1 MIIGKYASK
10 ALACVGGF
18 IGGVRF
24 SSNSNSTRIGKALLS
39 SSVSFLNT
47 AYLPSNEP
55 TRADLRGDYLSVS
68 SMPIQKVNSLKKWVR
83 TLLPL
88 GLLPILVA
96 CGGESDS
103 GNSSEIWPENQVDQ
117 YVSVHAEDFYSVVQ
131 STDSEEVRV
140 NVVDKVARSGG
151 ERISLAE
158 VEVLSSDPSCQL
170 VDSDNESFQIISDHA
185 MVCDYQYTVGLDGY
199 SSGYQMIGKRSGV
212 SRVVV
217 ANNAQQAELVP
228 FGVAGYQ
235 GETLEIDIENELT
248 KVGDNTSLSGFSLTD
263 DVILMPTGSSS
274 TVSLDKTNNKISY
287 TPAAT
292 FKGNERILYTLENS
306 SGNVL
311 VGSAVVTVSE
321 RSSVG
326 IDIPDKIVITDTVE
340 VGKEKTISI
349 VPYVID
355 KQDDNFQL
363 IQVVAFDSAVALSDA
378 SDTTNKTFTFKVEHA
393 GQYYVNAIVTDHRGG
408 FDVALMKIVAI
419 NPNQTGLWGDY
430 YYNNQIYSGPLTKS
444 EADSG
449 GIRNDGTYFD
459 SAHSAKPAV
468 AVFRQGN
475 AAQYCGTFGR
485 LPTKAELQ
493 AVWASDKGNSKNW
506 PLSRG
511 YIALDSSTYKVVSL
525 SSGQELTDDGQGY
538 YVTCVSN
545 GALSIRAID
554 GTAVAN
560 GSDKAI
566 VEATFLI
573 NGKAASGITV
583 DASVSGRANLVKDS
597 QVTDNSGKVRF
608 EVTSTKAE
616 SVSISV
622 DVGGTFSVSQTVTF
636 IADVSTAVLRQIST
650 SENNALAD
658 GIDQNQITALVVDK
672 YFNSVP
678 GVTVNFAA
686 TNSSTAKLKNTTG
699 VTNASG
705 NAVVNFTNTV
715 AESVG
720 IKATYK
726 TIGLTS
732 YARFVNDYSYG
743 VLTIKTLTASA
754 AANGSSKVSVEA
766 EFKQHGSAAVGV
778 DIKGVTTGSAKFVSS
793 TVATGNDGKAK
804 FELTN
809 TKAES
814 VNVTLSVGSFSRT
827 VTLSFN
833 ADASSA
839 TITKIEIAKN
849 NAVANNSATN
859 QVNVVLADT
868 NGNFVSNQT
877 INFTVSNGSITSSTK
892 TNASG
897 VASVYVK
904 NTKSQSVTVTARY
917 GSSTRT
923 ANVTF
928 IANTGTAT
936 VKSLSVLQDNASA
949 NGTEENQVRAQLA
962 DAYNNPLSNKTI
974 NFTVGGHA
982 KVSQTT
988 KTDGN
993 GYANAWITNTSAQTV
1008 TVTAKFGTSSK
1019 TANVTFKGGDS
1030 FTVQGAVYIRL
1041 YETEALGGA
1050 CNSQAPQTPTGSQAS
1065 RMWVFNSVA
1074 NLDVTEIKINT
1085 RKYYVPNSQ
1094 GAVDA
1099 VCRGHAKNHFIH
1111 MRATNTNKV
1120 AFQFTNP
1127 TGALVLG
1134 NGFGYAD
1141 PRFSAQCA
1149 RTGVGTI
1156 DIKDG
1161 ETGNVVATLRDINC
1175 Q

>member
-1 MIIGKYASK
+1 MIIGRYASK

-24 SSNSNSTRIGKALLS
+24 SSNLNSTSIGKALLS
-39 SSVSFLNT
+39 SSVSFPNT

-131 STDSEEVRV
+131 STDSEEIRV

-235 GETLEIDIENELT
+235 GETLEINIENELT
-248 KVGDNTSLSGFSLTD
+248 KVGDNTSLSGFSLTN

-306 SGNVL
+306 NGNVL

-326 IDIPDKIVITDTVE
+326 IDIPDKIEILDTVE
-340 VGKEKTISI
+340 VGKMATIDIS
-349 VPYVID
+349 PYVID
-355 KQDDNFQL
+355 KQDGNFQL

-378 SDTTNKTFTFKVEHA
+378 SDTKNKTFTFKVEHA
-393 GQYYVNAIVTDHRGG
+393 GQYYVNAIVTDHHGG
-408 FDVALMKIVAI
+408 FDVALMKVVAI
-419 NPNQTGLWGDY
+419 NPSQTGLWEDY
-430 YYNNQIYSGPLTKS
+430 FYNKQIYSAPLTKS

-449 GIRNDGTYFD
+449 GIRNEGTYFD

-468 AVFRQGN
+468 AVFRQEN
-475 AAQYCGTFGR
+475 ATQYCGTLGR
-485 LPTKAELQ
+485 LPTKSELQ
-493 AVWASDKGNSKNW
+493 AVWASDKANSKSW

-511 YIALDSSTYKVVSL
+511 YIALDASTYSVVSL
-525 SSGQELTDDGQGY
+525 SSGQELTDDGQSY

-545 GALSIRAID
+545 GALSISAID
-554 GTAVAN
+554 GTVVADDI
-560 GSDKAI
+560 DKAI

-573 NGKAASGITV
+573 NGKAASGITI
-583 DASVSGRANLVKDS
+583 DASVSGRAKLVKAS
-597 QVTDNSGKVRF
+597 QVTDNNGKVRF

-616 SVSISV
+616 SVSVSV
-622 DVGGTFSVSQTVTF
+622 DVGGTFSVSQQVTF
-636 IADVSTAVLRQIST
+636 IADVSTSVLRQIST

-658 GIDQNQITALVVDK
+658 GIEQNQITALVVDR

-678 GVTVNFAA
+678 DVTVNFAA
-686 TNSSTAKLKNTTG
+686 TNSSTAKLNNTTA
-699 VTNASG
+699 VTDENG

-720 IKATYK
+720 IQATYK

-743 VLTIKTLTASA
+743 VLTVKALTTSA
-754 AANGSSKVSVEA
+754 VANDSAKIAVEA
-766 EFKQHGSAAVGV
+766 EFKQHGLPAKDV
-778 DIKGVTTGSAKFVSS
+778 DIKGVTTGSAKFVSN
-793 TVATGNDGKAK
+793 VVKTGDDGKAK
-804 FELTN
+804 FELTS
-809 TKAES
+809 TKAENI
-814 VNVTLSVGSFSRT
+814 NVTLSVGSFSRT
-827 VTLSFN
+827 VTVAFD
-833 ADASSA
+833 ADPATA
-839 TITKIEIAKN
+839 TITTLEVVKN
-849 NAVANNSATN
+849 NAKADGEETN
-859 QVNVVLADT
+859 QVNAVLKDAYS
-868 NGNFVSNQT
+868 NILSNQT
-877 INFTVSNGSITSSTK
+877 IEFAVSGSAKITSSTK
-892 TNASG
+892 TNSSG
-897 VASVYVK
+897 VASVYVS
-904 NTKSQSVTVTARY
+904 NTEGGTVTISA
-917 GSSTRT
+917 
-923 ANVTF
+923 TF
-928 IANTGTAT
+928 GTAT
-936 VKSLSVLQDNASA
+936 RSVDLQFNDSEI
-949 NGTEENQVRAQLA
+949 TL
-962 DAYNNPLSNKTI
+962 PL
-974 NFTVGGHA
+974 GA
-982 KVSQTT
+982 KVEIIRWGHTGTRCAPYSTLIFRATEQKDKFDFSTVDFTLKYESCKNHSQSTSYYS
-988 KTDGN
+988 DSVWLN
-993 GYANAWITNTSAQTV
+993 LEANA
-1008 TVTAKFGTSSK
+1008 AKFINISSPLVIPGSSNDREISCSATGK
-1019 TANVTFKGGDS
+1019 GIATVVNTHEQAFFEVTC
-1030 FTVQGAVYIRL
+1030 Y
-1041 YETEALGGA
+1041 
-1050 CNSQAPQTPTGSQAS
+1050 
-1065 RMWVFNSVA
+1065 
-1074 NLDVTEIKINT
+1074 
-1085 RKYYVPNSQ
+1085 
-1094 GAVDA
+1094 
-1099 VCRGHAKNHFIH
+1099 
-1111 MRATNTNKV
+1111 
-1120 AFQFTNP
+1120 
-1127 TGALVLG
+1127 
-1134 NGFGYAD
+1134 
-1141 PRFSAQCA
+1141 
-1149 RTGVGTI
+1149 
-1156 DIKDG
+1156 
-1161 ETGNVVATLRDINC
+1161 
-1175 Q
+1175 

>member
-24 SSNSNSTRIGKALLS
+24 NSSLNSTSIGKALLS
-39 SSVSFLNT
+39 SSVSFPNT

-235 GETLEIDIENELT
+235 GETLEINIENELT

-326 IDIPDKIVITDTVE
+326 IDIPDKIEILDTVE
-340 VGKEKTISI
+340 VGKTATIDIS
-349 VPYVID
+349 PYVID

-378 SDTTNKTFTFKVEHA
+378 SDTKNKTFTFRVEHA

-419 NPNQTGLWGDY
+419 NPTQTGLWGDY
-430 YYNNQIYSGPLTKS
+430 YYNNQIYSAPLTKS

-475 AAQYCGTFGR
+475 AAQYCGTLGR
-485 LPTKAELQ
+485 LPTKPELQ
-493 AVWASDKGNSKNW
+493 AVWSSDKGNSKGW

-511 YIALDSSTYKVVSL
+511 YITLDASTYSVVSL
-525 SSGQELTDDGQGY
+525 SSGQELTDDGQSY

-545 GALSIRAID
+545 GALSVKAID
-554 GTAVAN
+554 RIVVAN
-560 GSDKAI
+560 GSDKAV

-573 NGKAASGITV
+573 NGKVASGVKMT
-583 DASVSGRANLVKDS
+583 ASVSGRANLIKSSQITDS
-597 QVTDNSGKVRF
+597 SGTARF
-608 EVTSTKAE
+608 EVTNIKAE
-616 SVSISV
+616 SVDISV
-622 DVGGTFSVSQTVTF
+622 EVGGEFSVSQQVTF
-636 IADVSTAVLRQIST
+636 IADISTAVLKQIST
-650 SENNALAD
+650 SQNNALAD
-658 GIDQNQITALVVDK
+658 GIEQNQITALIVDK
-672 YFNSVP
+672 NYNSVP
-678 GVTVNFAA
+678 DVTVNFSAPD
-686 TNSSTAKLKNTTG
+686 SSTAKLNNTTG
-699 VTNASG
+699 VTDENG

-743 VLTIKTLTASA
+743 VLTVKALTTSA
-754 AANGSSKVSVEA
+754 VANDSAKIVVEA
-766 EFKQHGSAAVGV
+766 EFKQHGLPAKDV
-778 DIKGVTTGSAKFVSS
+778 DIKGVTTGSAEFVSN
-793 TVATGNDGKAK
+793 VVNTGDDGKAK
-804 FELTN
+804 FELTS
-809 TKAES
+809 TKAENI
-814 VNVTLSVGSFSRT
+814 NVTLSVGSFSRT
-827 VTLSFN
+827 VTVAFN
-833 ADASSA
+833 ADPATA
-839 TITKIEIAKN
+839 TITKIEVVKN
-849 NAVANNSATN
+849 NAKSDGKETN
-859 QVNVVLADT
+859 QVNAVLKDAY
-868 NGNFVSNQT
+868 SNILSSQT
-877 INFTVSNGSITSSTK
+877 IQFAASGSAKITSTTK
-892 TNASG
+892 TNSSG
-897 VASVYVK
+897 VASVYVS
-904 NTKSQSVTVTARY
+904 NTEGGIVTVTASF
-917 GSSTRT
+917 GS
-923 ANVTF
+923 
-928 IANTGTAT
+928 AT
-936 VKSLSVLQDNASA
+936 
-949 NGTEENQVRAQLA
+949 
-962 DAYNNPLSNKTI
+962 SN
-974 NFTVGGHA
+974 
-982 KVSQTT
+982 
-988 KTDGN
+988 
-993 GYANAWITNTSAQTV
+993 
-1008 TVTAKFGTSSK
+1008 
-1019 TANVTFKGGDS
+1019 
-1030 FTVQGAVYIRL
+1030 
-1041 YETEALGGA
+1041 
-1050 CNSQAPQTPTGSQAS
+1050 
-1065 RMWVFNSVA
+1065 
-1074 NLDVTEIKINT
+1074 
-1085 RKYYVPNSQ
+1085 
-1094 GAVDA
+1094 
-1099 VCRGHAKNHFIH
+1099 
-1111 MRATNTNKV
+1111 
-1120 AFQFTNP
+1120 
-1127 TGALVLG
+1127 
-1134 NGFGYAD
+1134 
-1141 PRFSAQCA
+1141 
-1149 RTGVGTI
+1149 I
-1156 DIKDG
+1156 DIKFTAG
-1161 ETGNVVATLRDINC
+1161 EIALPVGSTVQFIQWFHNGYMCAKRRTILFRSTDQQDTFDFSTIKRDLVSKACRNSPSQDYYRDSIWINISDYSHPNAAKFINASPPLEIESTSNMQSEVWCISTGEGIATLANSNNEAFFLLNC
-1175 Q
+1175 I

>member
-235 GETLEIDIENELT
+235 GETLEINIENELT

-326 IDIPDKIVITDTVE
+326 IDIPDKIEILDTVE
-340 VGKEKTISI
+340 VGKTAVIDIS
-349 VPYVID
+349 PYVID

-468 AVFRQGN
+468 ATFRPEN
-475 AAQYCGTFGR
+475 ASLYCGSFGR
-485 LPTKAELQ
+485 FPTSTELKAI
-493 AVWASDKGNSKNW
+493 WNNDKGNTKNW

-511 YIALDSSTYKVVSL
+511 YITLDDSTYKVVSL

-545 GALSIRAID
+545 GSLSIIAID

-560 GSDKAI
+560 GSDKVI
-566 VEATFLI
+566 VEATFLV

-597 QVTDNSGKVRF
+597 QVTDNSGKVKF

-616 SVSISV
+616 SVSVSV
-622 DVGGTFSVSQTVTF
+622 DVGGTFSVSQQVTF
-636 IADVSTAVLRQIST
+636 IADASTARLTQVSTSKD
-650 SENNALAD
+650 NAAAD
-658 GIDQNQITALVVDK
+658 GSAKNQVSAFIVDA
-672 YFNSVP
+672 FNNPVP
-678 GVTVNFAA
+678 GIEVEFSADTSVSL
-686 TNSSTAKLKNTTG
+686 SSYKSDSQGVAKVDIT
-699 VTNASG
+699 SH
-705 NAVVNFTNTV
+705 VVGKF
-715 AESVG
+715 E
-720 IKATYK
+720 IKVKYK
-726 TIGLTS
+726 TIGLYSEVT
-732 YARFVNDYSYG
+732 FIKPVMPIYSYI
-743 VLTIKTLTASA
+743 TITKNGAV
-754 AANGSSKVSVEA
+754 ANGVDTNEIQVRIVDRDTGKPIHYHNVDIWVGAKYQRLLTNSSGVAILHITSRTVGDVTVQIRGAGLYLKQVQVSFV
-766 EFKQHGSAAVGV
+766 SASSRIKDNDHDVVVLSESMSNDASIKKIDVVKNNSISDGV
-778 DIKGVTTGSAKFVSS
+778 DINSINVLLVDGNNKAVKNKTVKFS
-793 TVATGNDGKAK
+793 TSGNAYIVRS
-804 FELTN
+804 T
-809 TKAES
+809 
-814 VNVTLSVGSFSRT
+814 R
-827 VTLSFN
+827 
-833 ADASSA
+833 
-839 TITKIEIAKN
+839 
-849 NAVANNSATN
+849 
-859 QVNVVLADT
+859 
-868 NGNFVSNQT
+868 SNDYG
-877 INFTVSNGSITSSTK
+877 I
-892 TNASG
+892 
-897 VASVYVK
+897 ASVYIADNEEEV
-904 NTKSQSVTVTARY
+904 VTITAEY
-917 GSSTRT
+917 GSSILN
-923 ANVTF
+923 ASVTF
-928 IANTGTAT
+928 
-936 VKSLSVLQDNASA
+936 
-949 NGTEENQVRAQLA
+949 
-962 DAYNNPLSNKTI
+962 
-974 NFTVGGHA
+974 
-982 KVSQTT
+982 
-988 KTDGN
+988 
-993 GYANAWITNTSAQTV
+993 
-1008 TVTAKFGTSSK
+1008 
-1019 TANVTFKGGDS
+1019 
-1030 FTVQGAVYIRL
+1030 
-1041 YETEALGGA
+1041 
-1050 CNSQAPQTPTGSQAS
+1050 
-1065 RMWVFNSVA
+1065 
-1074 NLDVTEIKINT
+1074 
-1085 RKYYVPNSQ
+1085 
-1094 GAVDA
+1094 
-1099 VCRGHAKNHFIH
+1099 
-1111 MRATNTNKV
+1111 
-1120 AFQFTNP
+1120 
-1127 TGALVLG
+1127 
-1134 NGFGYAD
+1134 
-1141 PRFSAQCA
+1141 
-1149 RTGVGTI
+1149 
-1156 DIKDG
+1156 
-1161 ETGNVVATLRDINC
+1161 TGN
-1175 Q
+1175 

>member
-1 MIIGKYASK
+1 
-10 ALACVGGF
+10 
-18 IGGVRF
+18 
-24 SSNSNSTRIGKALLS
+24 
-39 SSVSFLNT
+39 
-47 AYLPSNEP
+47 
-55 TRADLRGDYLSVS
+55 
-68 SMPIQKVNSLKKWVR
+68 MPIQKVNSLKKWVR

-103 GNSSEIWPENQVDQ
+103 GSSSELWPENEVDQ

-140 NVVDKVARSGG
+140 NVIDKVARSGG

-217 ANNAQQAELVP
+217 ANNAEQAELVP

-235 GETLEIDIENELT
+235 GETLEINIESELT
-248 KVGDNTSLSGFSLTD
+248 KVGDNTSLSDFSLTD

-326 IDIPDKIVITDTVE
+326 IDIPDKIEILDTVE
-340 VGKEKTISI
+340 VGKTEVIDISR
-349 VPYVID
+349 YVVD

-363 IQVVAFDSAVALSDA
+363 IQVVAFDSAVALSN
-378 SDTTNKTFTFKVEHA
+378 DTDPNKTFTFKVEHA
-393 GQYYVNAIVTDHRGG
+393 GLYYVNAVVTDHRGG
-408 FDVALMKIVAI
+408 FDAALMKIVAI
-419 NPNQTGLWGDY
+419 DSTQTGLWDDY
-430 YYNNQIYSGPLTKS
+430 YHNNQVYSAPLTKS
-444 EADSG
+444 EADSS

-459 SAHSAKPAV
+459 LTHTATPAV
-468 AVFRQGN
+468 AVFKQDN

-493 AVWASDKGNSKNW
+493 SVWASDKGNSKSW

-511 YIALDSSTYKVVSL
+511 YITLDSSTYKVVSL
-525 SSGQELTDDGQGY
+525 SSGQQLTDDGQGY

-583 DASVSGRANLVKDS
+583 DASVSSVSGRANLVKDS

-616 SVSISV
+616 SVSVSV

-636 IADVSTAVLRQIST
+636 IADVSTASLLQAST
-650 SENNALAD
+650 SEDRALAD
-658 GIDQNQITALVVDK
+658 GIDQNQITALVVDR
-672 YFNSVP
+672 YFNSIP

-686 TNSSTAKLKNTTG
+686 KKSSTVKLKNTTG

-715 AESVG
+715 AEKVE
-720 IKATYK
+720 IIATYGSN
-726 TIGLTS
+726 TVFS
-732 YARFVNDYSYG
+732 QAEFVNDYSYG
-743 VLTIKTLTASA
+743 ALTIKTLTASA
-754 AANGSSKVSVEA
+754 AANGASKVSVEA
-766 EFKQHGSAAVGV
+766 EFKQHGSPAVGV
-778 DIKGVTTGSAKFVSS
+778 DIKGVTTGRAEFVSS
-793 TVATGNDGKAK
+793 TVKTGNDGKAK
-804 FELTN
+804 FELTS

-827 VTLSFN
+827 ARLSFN

-849 NAVANNSATN
+849 SAVANNSATN
-859 QVNVVLADT
+859 QVNVVLADS
-868 NGNFVSNQT
+868 NGNLVSNQN
-877 INFTVSNGSITSSTK
+877 INFTVSSGSIASSTK

-904 NTKSQSVTVTARY
+904 NTTAGKTSVTAKY
-917 GSSTRT
+917 GTSTKST
-923 ANVTF
+923 NVTF
-928 IANTGTAT
+928 VANVNSAK
-936 VKSLSVLQDNASA
+936 VKSLSVVKDNASA
-949 NGTEENQVRAQLA
+949 GGTEENKVKAQLT

-974 NFTVGGHA
+974 DFTVERNA
-982 KVSQTT
+982 TVSQTT

-993 GYANAWITNTSAQTV
+993 GYANAWITNDSAQTV
-1008 TVTAKFGTSSK
+1008 MVTAKFGTSFK
-1019 TANVTFKGGDS
+1019 TANVTFKGGGSLTTWGALRIRVLKISESRTCYKGPEGPTSDEADWRLWEFVS
-1030 FTVQGAVYIRL
+1030 TTEHGSSTTVELNDRA
-1041 YETEALGGA
+1041 YEVR
-1050 CNSQAPQTPTGSQAS
+1050 GSQGRVDSACLS
-1065 RMWVFNSVA
+1065 KGFIRNHLIHIYAVNKNNIPYEFA
-1074 NLDVTEIKINT
+1074 N
-1085 RKYYVPNSQ
+1085 PQ
-1094 GAVDA
+1094 GVL
-1099 VCRGHAKNHFIH
+1099 I
-1111 MRATNTNKV
+1111 
-1120 AFQFTNP
+1120 
-1127 TGALVLG
+1127 LG
-1134 NGFGYAD
+1134 NRPGEIAD
-1141 PRFSAQCA
+1141 PRYSALCSRA
-1149 RTGVGTI
+1149 GSGTI

-1161 ETGNVVATLRDINC
+1161 QTGNVVGTLVDIDC
-1175 Q
+1175 KQ